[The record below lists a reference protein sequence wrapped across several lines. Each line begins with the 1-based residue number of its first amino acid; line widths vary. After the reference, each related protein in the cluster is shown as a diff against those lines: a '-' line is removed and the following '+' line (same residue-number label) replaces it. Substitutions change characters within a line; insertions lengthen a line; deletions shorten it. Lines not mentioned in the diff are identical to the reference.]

1 MDWSTAAKYAA
12 GAAVVGSVFYLVVAG
27 NIPASDYLNLT
38 YAVLGAL
45 GIAGARAISK

>member
-12 GAAVVGSVFYLVVAG
+12 GGAVVGSVYYLTLAG
-27 NIPASDYLNLT
+27 QLQPNDYLNLA

-45 GIAGARAISK
+45 GIAGARAIAK